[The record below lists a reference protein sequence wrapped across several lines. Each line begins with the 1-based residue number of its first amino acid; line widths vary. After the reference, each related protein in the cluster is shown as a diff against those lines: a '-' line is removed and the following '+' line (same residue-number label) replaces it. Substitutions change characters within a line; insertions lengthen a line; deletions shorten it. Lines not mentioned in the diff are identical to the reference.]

1 MTVIKGM
8 SPPATDETMTPSP
21 SKARTTHFAI
31 IVGTVVAVVAL
42 FVAVGVFL
50 FGKKRLR
57 ISVKI
62 N

>member
-8 SPPATDETMTPSP
+8 SPPDEDATMAPSP

-31 IVGTVVAVVAL
+31 IIVAVVIL
-42 FVAVGVFL
+42 FVAVGAFL
-50 FGKKRLR
+50 VGKKRLR